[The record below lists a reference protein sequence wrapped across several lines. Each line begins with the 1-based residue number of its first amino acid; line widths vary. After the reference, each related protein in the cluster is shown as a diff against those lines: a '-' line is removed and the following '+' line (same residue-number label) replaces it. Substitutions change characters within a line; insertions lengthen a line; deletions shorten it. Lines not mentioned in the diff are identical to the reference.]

1 MSMDA
6 LVSVPWGK
14 ASGAGGTDPDRS
26 TNSEVVDEG
35 GVVWDGNTPGGE
47 LLNAGQSEAVRAALT
62 HPLVS
67 IWGPPG
73 TGKTQTI
80 VEILLG
86 LQQKFPAERILV
98 TAPTHNAVDNVM
110 RRYLSM
116 RGKEGPTALRVSTEL
131 RSTVQPVTAALAY
144 DVSLFERLYTSGGGR
159 GGVRTCMLNTQ
170 YRMHP
175 VISEFSSREFY
186 GGELRTGISAQGRPL
201 AASAFPWPETKTQG
215 SKDVTRTILIECA
228 GREDLGQ
235 KSKRNRGQA
244 ELCRRVCQLLLD
256 APPSSSTAGSA
267 DKKPNKQSIAVLTP
281 YAAQMTL
288 LKSTALAGLDGNIEV
303 SSIDGFQGREADI
316 VILVTVR
323 CNERGEIGFLRDLRR
338 MNVALTRA
346 RAGLIVLGNRATLTS
361 GAAKAL
367 ESESEENAAGML
379 WKRLLESLTR
389 VEVDEAA
396 EMKRERLG

>member
-1 MSMDA
+1 MLSA
-6 LVSVPWGK
+6 L
-14 ASGAGGTDPDRS
+14 RS
-26 TNSEVVDEG
+26 FARLDEEVVDEG

-110 RRYLSM
+110 RRFAKSPRIDEASQQTEPASLVPLTKGC
-116 RGKEGPTALRVSTEL
+116 RRAVLVGDHVQLRP
-131 RSTVQPVTAALAY
+131 TVQPVTAALTY

-186 GGELRTGISAQGRPL
+186 GGELRTGISSQDWPL
-201 AASAFPWPETKTQG
+201 AASAFPWPPKTSPQG
-215 SKDVTRTILIECA
+215 GGGGKEEDVSRTIFIECA

-235 KSKRNRGQA
+235 KSKRNQGQA

-256 APPSSSTAGSA
+256 APPSSSTTTTGPTT
-267 DKKPNKQSIAVLTP
+267 DKKPKTKQSIAVLTP
-281 YAAQMTL
+281 YTTQMTL
-288 LKSTALAGLDGNIEV
+288 LKSSTAALAGLEGGGSAIEV

-316 VILVTVR
+316 VV
-323 CNERGEIGFLRDLRR
+323 
-338 MNVALTRA
+338 
-346 RAGLIVLGNRATLTS
+346 
-361 GAAKAL
+361 
-367 ESESEENAAGML
+367 SEENAAGML